1 MRTPTMKFRKQFRT
15 QIINKIHHSIIKAVI
30 SMAIQNVEI
39 KAVKQIM
46 DKNSPLN
53 KKLQNNKSNSKNK

>member
-1 MRTPTMKFRKQFRT
+1 
-15 QIINKIHHSIIKAVI
+15 
-30 SMAIQNVEI
+30 MAIQNVEI